1 MTKWTLPETRM
12 CCCKYLGVEKEMGLE
27 TEIELLSDNFWFE
40 FQVDGTVDDFDFPL
54 QVDGMGDGEGGEEGE
69 QQLEQPQE
77 EQPAGEQHDP
87 AALQGEQPAE
97 EGLEAPPADGELA
110 PDQMLV
116 NPTIGNI
123 CSCYS
128 YL

>member
-1 MTKWTLPETRM
+1 M

-27 TEIELLSDNFWFE
+27 TEIELLSDNLWLE

-69 QQLEQPQE
+69 QQLEHPQE
-77 EQPAGEQHDP
+77 EQPAGEQQDP

-110 PDQMLV
+110 PDADQMLV

-123 CSCYS
+123 CGFYS